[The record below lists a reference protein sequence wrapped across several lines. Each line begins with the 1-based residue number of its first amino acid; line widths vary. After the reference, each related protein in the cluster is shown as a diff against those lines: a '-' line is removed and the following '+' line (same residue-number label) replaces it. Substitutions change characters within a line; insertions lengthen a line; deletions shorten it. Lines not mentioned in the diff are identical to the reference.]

1 MIRKLVA
8 SITVAAVA
16 ALAALAS
23 PASFAQPAWPTRP
36 VKILNGG
43 GPGSPLDIFA
53 RVFAQ
58 RLQQELGQPIVIE
71 NRPGANQLI
80 VADQCSKAA
89 ADGYTFCMVSQEP
102 ITNNPYMF
110 KKLPYDVE
118 KGFTPVAMLA
128 TPISMVL
135 ANAHLGAKSIEDVVR
150 ISKSKPGALNWGS
163 YGIGSA
169 SHLYLESIRA
179 ATGWDVTHVPF
190 TDPALALQALL
201 KNEVQMIYA
210 PPNAQ
215 ITPHIASGA
224 IVPLLFGGVERHPA
238 YPGVQT
244 FAEAGLGSFFV
255 RGVWGMLAPAG
266 LPDDITQ
273 KMNRAANVAMDDP
286 VLAASMNTLSLVKR
300 TGSPPQMAEA
310 FRAIRQQLAP
320 AFKRAGIEPN

>member
-1 MIRKLVA
+1 MIRRLA
-8 SITVAAVA
+8 LGA
-16 ALAALAS
+16 ALAALTTLLGA
-23 PASFAQPAWPTRP
+23 PAALAQSAWPVRP

-110 KKLPYDVE
+110 KKLPYDVD

-135 ANAHLGAKSIEDVVR
+135 ANAQLGARSIEEAVR
-150 ISKSKPGALNWGS
+150 VSKARPGALNWGS

-190 TDPALALQALL
+190 TDPVLALQALL

-255 RGVWGMLAPAG
+255 RGVWGMLGPPG

-273 KMNRAANVAMDDP
+273 KMNRAANNAMEDAA
-286 VLAASMNTLSLVKR
+286 LAASMNTLSLVKR
-300 TGSPPQMAEA
+300 TGSPAQMAEA
-310 FRAIRQQLAP
+310 FRTIRQQLAP

>member
-1 MIRKLVA
+1 MIRTSLAV
-8 SITVAAVA
+8 VAAA
-16 ALAALAS
+16 AAVFVHTATLA
-23 PASFAQPAWPTRP
+23 QTAWPSRP

-43 GPGSPLDIFA
+43 GPGSPLDVFA
-53 RVFAQ
+53 RVFSQ
-58 RLQQELGQPIVIE
+58 RLQQDLGQPVVIE

-89 ADGYTFCMVSQEP
+89 PDGYTFCMVSQEP

-110 KKLPYDVE
+110 KKLPYDVD

-128 TPISMVL
+128 SPISMVL
-135 ANAHLGAKSIEDVVR
+135 ANSQVGARSLQDLVR
-150 ISKSKPGALNWGS
+150 LSKSKPGALNWGS

-179 ATGWDVTHVPF
+179 ETRWDVTHVPF
-190 TDPALALQALL
+190 TDPVLALQALL
-201 KNEVQMIYA
+201 KNEVQVIYG

-238 YPGVQT
+238 YPDVPT
-244 FAEAGLGSFFV
+244 FAEAGLGAYFV

-266 LPDDITQ
+266 LPDEIAQ
-273 KMNRAANVAMDDP
+273 KMNRAANAAMDDP
-286 VLAASMNTLSLVKR
+286 ALAASMNTLSLVKR
-300 TGSPPQMAEA
+300 TGTPAQMNEA
-310 FRAIRQQLAP
+310 FRTIRQQLAP

>member
-1 MIRKLVA
+1 MIRTSL
-8 SITVAAVA
+8 AAVA
-16 ALAALAS
+16 AAAAVFVSTASLA
-23 PASFAQPAWPTRP
+23 QTAWPSRP

-43 GPGSPLDIFA
+43 GPGSPLDVFA
-53 RVFAQ
+53 RVFSQ
-58 RLQQELGQPIVIE
+58 RLQQELGQPVVIE

-80 VADQCSKAA
+80 VADQCSKAP

-110 KKLPYDVE
+110 KKLPYDVD
-118 KGFTPVAMLA
+118 KGFTPIAMLA
-128 TPISMVL
+128 SPISMVL
-135 ANAHLGAKSIEDVVR
+135 ANSQVGAKSLQDLVR
-150 ISKSKPGALNWGS
+150 LSKSRPGTLNWGS

-179 ATGWDVTHVPF
+179 ETRWDVTHVPF
-190 TDPALALQALL
+190 TDPVLALQALL
-201 KNEVQMIYA
+201 KNEVQIIYG

-238 YPGVQT
+238 HPEVPT
-244 FAEAGLGSFFV
+244 FAEAGLGSYFV

-266 LPDDITQ
+266 LPEDIAQ
-273 KMNRAANVAMDDP
+273 KMNRAANAAMDDP
-286 VLAASMNTLSLVKR
+286 ALAASMNTLSLVKR
-300 TGSPPQMAEA
+300 TGTPAQMNEA
-310 FRAIRQQLAP
+310 FRTIRQQLAP